1 MVIWIAGHPII
12 VPLFRETVASQ
23 YFLELAKYVGLP
35 VIAWN
40 ADNSALEKAKDMV
53 GEGNIPRIIF
63 KPDKLFVESEQCPAP
78 ASSDPPA
85 PGPGHPGPLT
95 KVNICDDKTFITF
108 YYLNEQLS

>member
-1 MVIWIAGHPII
+1 MVISIDGHGHPII

-53 GEGNIPRIIF
+53 GGNIPRIF
-63 KPDKLFVESEQCPAP
+63 QTHNFFFPESEQCPAP
-78 ASSDPPA
+78 ASPDPPA
-85 PGPGHPGPLT
+85 PGPGYPGPLR
-95 KVNICDDKTFITF
+95 KVNICDDKPILTL
-108 YYLNEQLS
+108 Y